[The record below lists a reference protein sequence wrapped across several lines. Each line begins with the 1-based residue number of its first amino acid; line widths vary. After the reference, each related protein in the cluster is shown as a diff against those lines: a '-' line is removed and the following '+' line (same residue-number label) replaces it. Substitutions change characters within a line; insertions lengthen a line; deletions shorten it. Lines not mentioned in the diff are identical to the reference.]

1 MLAKGYTDPELSAA
15 AFGPDGF
22 FTTGDR
28 GYLRDDGHMVLTGRT
43 KELIIRKGENI
54 SPREIEDLLQTH
66 PKVAAVAVIGLP
78 DRERGE
84 RVCAVV
90 ETAGETPL
98 TFVEL
103 QEFCRDAGLMAQK
116 VPEQLEVVEVLPR
129 NATFKILKHELVARF
144 GEDAS

>member
-15 AFGPDGF
+15 AFAADGF
-22 FTTGDR
+22 FATGDR
-28 GYLRDDGHMVLTGRT
+28 GYLRDDGHLVLTGRS
-43 KELIIRKGENI
+43 KEMIIRKGENI

-90 ETAGETPL
+90 ETAGDSPL

-103 QEFCRDAGLMAQK
+103 QQFCRDAGLMAQK
-116 VPEQLEVVEVLPR
+116 VPEQLEVVELLPR
-129 NATFKILKHELVARF
+129 NATFKILKHELVKQFKEEPA
-144 GEDAS
+144 